1 MRFHIRILI
10 LLLFALSACSDN
22 SNDKNRAREYTLQQ
36 EQIKHNDSMET
47 VIRNEAMEPYRK
59 KENELRQKKMESVR
73 PDGGWQSYPQIVR
86 SIFSMNSTKEEVQAI
101 MGTPEYIEQTY
112 NENNQRIETWFYGK
126 IEIGFRKGQL
136 TSGNDYLKKFEKYAD
151 IDDLITSSDEYE
163 KRLGLILLSRSN
175 Y

>member
-1 MRFHIRILI
+1 MTIHTRFLI
-10 LLLFALSACSDN
+10 FFLFALSACGDN
-22 SNDKNRAREYTLQQ
+22 SNDKNRAKEYILQQ
-36 EQIKHNDSMET
+36 QQIKHDDSMET
-47 VIRNEAMEPYRK
+47 VIRNKAMEPYRK

-73 PDGGWQSYPQIVR
+73 PNGGWQSYPQIVR

-101 MGTPEYIEQTY
+101 MGPPEYIEQTY
-112 NENNQRIETWFYGK
+112 NENNQKIETWFYGK

-151 IDDLITSSDEYE
+151 IEDLITSSDEYE
-163 KRLGLILLSRSN
+163 KRFGLTLLSRSN